1 MSWLNPGKWLLC
13 GALVVAV
20 WFGAMALD
28 QARQAIGYKKAQD
41 EYAAQAGQA
50 DAQREALAAPIAA
63 QQTQAQ
69 GRIRTITK
77 TLIEKVPVY
86 VKADACALPP
96 GFRLL
101 HDAAAANVEVPDATG
116 LVDAAPVPAADAA
129 STIVSNYGIARS
141 NAAQLVGLQEWVK
154 AQGELK

>member
-1 MSWLNPGKWLLC
+1 MKWLNPAQWLLY
-13 GALVVAV
+13 GALVAAT
-20 WFGAMALD
+20 WL
-28 QARQAIGYKKAQD
+28 GYNAWKAHQQGLGYNKAKG
-41 EYAAQAGQA
+41 EYAAQASQA
-50 DAQREALAAPIAA
+50 DAQREALAEPIAA

-141 NAAQLVGLQEWVK
+141 NAAWLVGLQEWVK